1 MFGWVNKTFLDN
13 PVSAWGQA
21 LLYFLGG
28 VVILALAKGFL
39 GQRKSK
45 DAEEIKYTAG
55 ILFRTLV
62 RKFSWITIFVLG
74 LNLARIPLDVPEDV
88 QPYVGPINTITL
100 LFQIGL
106 WLTAVISLFVQFKI
120 NREKETP
127 EDDDSSVRLLGLIGR
142 VFLWV
147 IIVLMI
153 LDNVPGIQ
161 IDSLIASL
169 GITGIAVA
177 LAVQSVLGDLFAS
190 ITIALDRP
198 FKSGDYIT
206 VDDKGGGTVEHIG
219 LRSTQLRAV
228 SGEVIVVSNKTL
240 LDAWVNNFQGMVNR
254 RVSFQL
260 GVVCEISYQKL
271 TWIPEIL
278 QQIIESH
285 EKTLFD
291 RVTFK
296 DFGDSALVFEVV
308 YFITT
313 SDFKT
318 YIDLRHE
325 INMAIFKR
333 FEDEGIGL
341 AYPTRTIYLKK

>member
-1 MFGWVNKTFLDN
+1 MDKWLTSVILDN
-13 PVSAWGQA
+13 PVSVWGQA
-21 LLYFLGG
+21 LLFFGG
-28 VVILALAKGFL
+28 AVGLLALAKWLL
-39 GQRKSK
+39 GQRKLK
-45 DAEEIKYTAG
+45 DAEEVKYTAG
-55 ILFRTLV
+55 ILFRTLA
-62 RKFSWITIFVLG
+62 RKFSWITILIIG
-74 LNLARIPLDVPEDV
+74 LNLAWIPLEIPEKF
-88 QPYVGPINTITL
+88 QAWTAPINTIAL

-106 WLTAVISLFVQFKI
+106 WLNAVISLFVQFKI
-120 NREKETP
+120 NREKATP
-127 EDDDSSVRLLGLIGR
+127 EDDDSSVRLLGMIGR
-142 VFLWV
+142 IFLW
-147 IIVLMI
+147 IIVLLMI
-153 LDNVPGIQ
+153 LDNVPGIE

-206 VDDKGGGTVEHIG
+206 VDDKGGTVESVG
-219 LRSTQLRAV
+219 LRSTQLRAI
-228 SGEVIVVSNKTL
+228 SGEVIIVSNKKL
-240 LDAWVNNFQGMVNR
+240 LDAWVNNYHEMVNR

-278 QQIIESH
+278 QQIIKSH
-285 EKTLFD
+285 EQTIFD

-296 DFGDSALVFEVV
+296 DFGDSALIFEVV

-341 AYPTRTIYLKK
+341 AYPTQTIYLKK